1 MFKICEVSLIRIDQ
15 FKNAFQIRV
24 YLGWLDMT
32 SLFEIFD
39 FLIGSYILNIKN
51 IYDITK
57 GNTGGLTFT
66 L

>member
-1 MFKICEVSLIRIDQ
+1 MDQ